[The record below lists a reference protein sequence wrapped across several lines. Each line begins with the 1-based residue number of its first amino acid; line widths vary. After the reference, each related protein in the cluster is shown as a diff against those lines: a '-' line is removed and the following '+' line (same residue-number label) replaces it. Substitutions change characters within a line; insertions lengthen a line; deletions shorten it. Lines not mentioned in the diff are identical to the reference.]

1 MINYLKILEK
11 TNANKNMEILKT
23 MIANV
28 DKLFM
33 KLYMTIVY
41 EDKIKW
47 YECNFDEMKMKY
59 IDMSE

>member
-1 MINYLKILEK
+1 
-11 TNANKNMEILKT
+11 MEILKT

-47 YECNFDEMKMKY
+47 YECNFDEMKMKQ
-59 IDMSE
+59 IDMSEQCGKTNQTGEFNYN

>member
-1 MINYLKILEK
+1 LINYLKILEK

-33 KLYMTIVY
+33 KL
-41 EDKIKW
+41 
-47 YECNFDEMKMKY
+47 
-59 IDMSE
+59 